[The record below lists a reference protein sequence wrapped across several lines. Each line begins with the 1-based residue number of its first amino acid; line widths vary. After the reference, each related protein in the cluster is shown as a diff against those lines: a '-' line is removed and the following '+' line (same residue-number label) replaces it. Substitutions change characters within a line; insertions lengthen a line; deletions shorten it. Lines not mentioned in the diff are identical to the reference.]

1 MNAAGTMLGPWSS
14 FYIMI
19 GSSSAALTGLMF
31 VVITLVNDT
40 DRKTRRAPDGI
51 STFST
56 PTVLHFCAPL
66 FVAAMI
72 AAPWES
78 LLYPA
83 IAIATLGAYGVMY
96 ISYLM
101 VRASRLKSYHPD
113 AEDWVWYS
121 VLPFCAYVAMC
132 AGGLGMLWIPSR
144 ALFAVGGTSLLLIFI
159 GIRNSWDVVTYLAV
173 NGPPASDDD
182 PK

>member
-14 FYIMI
+14 FYVMI
-19 GSSSAALTGLMF
+19 GSSAAALTGLMF
-31 VVITLVNDT
+31 VVITLVNNN
-40 DRKTRRAPDGI
+40 DRRKKRNPDGI

-66 FVAAMI
+66 FVAATI

-78 LLYPA
+78 LRYPA
-83 IAIATLGAYGVMY
+83 IAIAVLGAYGVVY

-101 VRASRLKSYHPD
+101 VRASRLTSYRPD
-113 AEDWVWYS
+113 VEDWVWFS
-121 VLPFCAYVAMC
+121 IMPFCAYVAMC
-132 AGGLGMLWIPSR
+132 AGGLGLLVVPSR
-144 ALFAVGGTSLLLIFI
+144 ALFAVGGASLLLIFI
-159 GIRNSWDVVTYLAV
+159 GIRNSWDVVTFLAV
-173 NGPPASDDD
+173 NGPPQDDDD